1 MSQRRP
7 WPLTPFEP
15 ARAVVELGAL
25 VAASP
30 FLVERHRA
38 DGHPVLVVPGL
49 SGGNGWSAILRSYL
63 RAVGHSVYA
72 PRFASTKR
80 PADAVVDRLTERI
93 DELARKHGRSV
104 SLVGWSVGGALV
116 RRAAANRPLQV
127 RQVITLGTPLDGTSW
142 HIPPA
147 EPAGVLL
154 RVPVTAIYSR
164 SDGIFDWRRCLQPE
178 SPLAENVEVFSSH
191 LGMAS
196 NPLALH
202 VVADRLSLPPGRWR
216 PFDLARSVWAGG
228 PGGAPVAGSATIGA

>member
-1 MSQRRP
+1 M
-7 WPLTPFEP
+7 
-15 ARAVVELGAL
+15 ELGAL

-30 FLVERHRA
+30 YLVGRHRA

-49 SGGNGWSAILRSYL
+49 SGGNGWSAILRGYL

-72 PRFASTKR
+72 PRFATTKAR
-80 PADAVVDRLTERI
+80 DDVVVRRLSERV
-93 DELARKHGRSV
+93 DELARRHGRPV

-116 RRAAANRPLQV
+116 RRVAADRPLQV

-142 HIPPA
+142 HVPPA
-147 EPAGVLL
+147 EPAGVPP
-154 RVPVTAIYSR
+154 RVPMTAIYSR

-178 SPLAENVEVFSSH
+178 SPIAENVEVFSSH

-202 VVADRLSLPPGRWR
+202 VVADRLSQPPGRWR
-216 PFDLARSVWAGG
+216 PFDPVRSGWAGG
-228 PGGAPVAGSATIGA
+228 PGPGGAPIAGSATIGA